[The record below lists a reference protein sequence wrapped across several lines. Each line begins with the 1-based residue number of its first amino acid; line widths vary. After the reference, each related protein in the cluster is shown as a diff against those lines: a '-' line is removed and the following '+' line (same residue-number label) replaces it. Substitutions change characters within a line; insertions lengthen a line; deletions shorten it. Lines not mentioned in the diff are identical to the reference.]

1 MMVVQLKEPRYEKEL
16 MDRLKLYSRDYN
28 WVRDNYSELVKQYPQ
43 EYIAVKNM
51 KVRYH
56 EKTMKEL
63 IDRMQ
68 TRSEK
73 PSEFAVEFLTDEK
86 CAFLF

>member
-1 MMVVQLKEPRYEKEL
+1 MVVQLKEPRYEKDL

>member
-1 MMVVQLKEPRYEKEL
+1 MVVQLKEPRYEKEL

>member
-1 MMVVQLKEPRYEKEL
+1 MVVQLKEPRYEKDL
-16 MDRLKLYSRDYN
+16 IDRLKLYSCDYN

>member
-1 MMVVQLKEPRYEKEL
+1 